1 MGIQFEQHSKVYK
14 FEANNFIDLSLALN
28 KHDNVNC
35 YYLDGPSFEYFKSEA
50 FVGSLTA
57 GGSVNCERISFYPHA
72 SSTHTECALHVLP
85 VDFDM
90 RSIQIPVL
98 QMCKIFSV
106 QPSQIGE
113 DSCIDMKAI
122 EALNNLE
129 NFEAIVFRTLPNEA
143 DKCSENY
150 SGNNPVY
157 FDPEVLSYL
166 QNLGFKHILTDL
178 PSIDKE
184 SDEGRLA
191 AHKNWFLVDGK
202 APANRTITEVIY
214 VPNSI
219 ADGNY
224 VLNIQVPKIETD
236 AVPSRILV
244 YPCV

>member
-1 MGIQFEQHSKVYK
+1 VS
-14 FEANNFIDLSLALN
+14 
-28 KHDNVNC
+28 
-35 YYLDGPSFEYFKSEA
+35 
-50 FVGSLTA
+50 
-57 GGSVNCERISFYPHA
+57 
-72 SSTHTECALHVLP
+72 
-85 VDFDM
+85 FDM

-106 QPSQIGE
+106 QPSRIGV

-122 EALNNLE
+122 EALNNHE
-129 NFEAIVFRTLPNEA
+129 NFEAIVLRTLPNEE
-143 DKCSENY
+143 DKCHENY

-157 FDPEVLSYL
+157 FEPEVLSYL
-166 QNLGFKHILTDL
+166 QALGFKHILTDL

-191 AHKNWFLVDGK
+191 AHKNWFLVNGN
-202 APANRTITEVIY
+202 APADRTITELIY

-224 VLNIQVPKIETD
+224 VINIQVPKIETD